1 LRRADALFWFGFLLL
16 SALSTAPA
24 ASSPRRLTGPG
35 IRSVFIGR
43 QFGDGPHFLWTY
55 KRDGRIEGVSLGKR
69 ITGTWRV
76 LGDQLCERRGAET
89 CFDVDKDGEKVT
101 LTQDGTDIT
110 TTGYL
115 RQLGRPPR
123 GRFIRRHLTLSTSAP
138 GLARVEM
145 TALG

>member
-1 LRRADALFWFGFLLL
+1 M
-16 SALSTAPA
+16 
-24 ASSPRRLTGPG
+24 
-35 IRSVFIGR
+35 
-43 QFGDGPHFLWTY
+43 
-55 KRDGRIEGVSLGKR
+55 SLGKR

-115 RQLGRPPR
+115 RQLGRLPR
-123 GRFIRRHLTLSTSAP
+123 GTVHSATP
-138 GLARVEM
+138 DTTGAWPDSFLV
-145 TALG
+145 TWWF